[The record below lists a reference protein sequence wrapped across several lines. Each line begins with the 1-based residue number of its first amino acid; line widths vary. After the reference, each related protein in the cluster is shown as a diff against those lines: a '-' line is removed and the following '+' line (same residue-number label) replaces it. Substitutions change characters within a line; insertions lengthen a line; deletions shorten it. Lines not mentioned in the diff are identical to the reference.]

1 MLLHCINAAA
11 LTWALDGTAG
21 LMGRVGG
28 QTHTPSKA
36 GSRGPLLTLVSFG
49 TTTTIIC
56 NYLKEEGAKAGC
68 LAAVCISPALKLEP
82 LANVRFL
89 WWGWRGLV

>member
-1 MLLHCINAAA
+1 M
-11 LTWALDGTAG
+11 
-21 LMGRVGG
+21 
-28 QTHTPSKA
+28 
-36 GSRGPLLTLVSFG
+36 LTLVSFG

-82 LANVRFL
+82 LANVRFV